1 MAVITDA
8 KARNIKPEST
18 AIPHGGVTGLALHP
32 TKTKGRGKWVLRYVS
47 PVSGKRRNTGLG
59 SYPEVGVAEAAKR
72 AIAMR
77 VMLSEG
83 KDPLAEKALEE
94 EAVKAP
100 TFQEA
105 AEILHK
111 DLLPG
116 WKNPKHGQ
124 QWINTL
130 TEYVFPKLGS
140 KLLAEIQPAD
150 VAEVLKPIWL
160 EKAETASRVKQR
172 IHTVMAW
179 GWAHGHC
186 QSNPVD
192 VVTHLL
198 PQQPGKAVRT
208 QHHPAMPWGKIPAFV
223 QEHLRT
229 KDRVDVSRR
238 LLEFVIL
245 TACRSGE
252 ARGMTWSEVDWKNA
266 VWIIPAERMKAKLV
280 HRVPLSPRALQIL
293 EEQRYQHERLVFPS
307 VRVRGELSDMAITAL
322 LRRLNV
328 ESDVPG
334 RVATAHG
341 FRSSFRD
348 WCSEQ
353 GYSRDLAERSLAHT
367 IKDKVEAA
375 YHRTDLLEQ
384 RRELMN
390 AWENFVLG
398 GEPAEQ
404 GIKKAPKRS
413 LSSPLRPRSDVSSNS
428 RP

>member
-8 KARNIKPEST
+8 KARNIKPDSA

-47 PVSGKRRNTGLG
+47 PVNGKRRNAGLG
-59 SYPEVGVAEAAKR
+59 SYPEIGIAEVAKR
-72 AIAMR
+72 ATAMR
-77 VMLSEG
+77 VTLAEG

-130 TEYVFPKLGS
+130 TEYVFPKLGA

-150 VAEVLKPIWL
+150 VADALKPIWL

-208 QHHPAMPWGKIPAFV
+208 QHHPAMPWGLIPAFV
-223 QEHLRT
+223 QKNLRT
-229 KDRVDVSRR
+229 KGRVDVTRQ

-266 VWIIPAERMKAKLV
+266 VWTVPAERMKAKLT
-280 HRVPLSPRALQIL
+280 HRVPLSPRAMEILQQ
-293 EEQRYQHERLVFPS
+293 QRGQHESLVFPS
-307 VRVRGELSDMAITAL
+307 VRVRGELSDMAITSL

-348 WCSEQ
+348 WCSEH

-390 AWENFVLG
+390 AWATFVVGVASTEDGL
-398 GEPAEQ
+398 
-404 GIKKAPKRS
+404 KKVSQRT
-413 LSSPLRPRSDVSSNS
+413 LSSFLRPRADAS
-428 RP
+428 RG

>member
-1 MAVITDA
+1 MSPIAVITDA
-8 KARNIKPEST
+8 KARNIKPEDA

-32 TKTKGRGKWVLRYVS
+32 SKTKGRGKWVLRYVS
-47 PVSGKRRNTGLG
+47 PVTNKRRNAGLG
-59 SYPEVGVAEAAKR
+59 PYPEVGIAEVAKR
-72 AIAMR
+72 ATAMR
-77 VMLSEG
+77 VTLSEG
-83 KDPLAEKALEE
+83 KDPLIEKAQAES
-94 EAVKAP
+94 AVKAP
-100 TFQEA
+100 TFKEA

-130 TEYVFPKLGS
+130 AEYVFPKLGA
-140 KLLAEIQPAD
+140 KLLGDIQPAD
-150 VAEVLKPIWL
+150 VADALKPIWL

-179 GWAHGHC
+179 GWAHGHS

-198 PQQPGKAVRT
+198 PQQQGKAVRT
-208 QHHPAMPWGKIPAFV
+208 QHHPAMPWRKVPAFV
-223 QEHLRT
+223 RTHLRLEG
-229 KDRVDVSRR
+229 RVDITRK

-252 ARGMTWSEVDWKNA
+252 ARGMTWSEVDWENA
-266 VWIIPAERMKAKLV
+266 VWTVPAERMKTKLP
-280 HRVPLSPRALQIL
+280 HRVPLSPRALLLL
-293 EEQRYQHERLVFPS
+293 EGQKNQHESLVFPS
-307 VRVRGELSDMAITAL
+307 VRAQVALSDMTITAL
-322 LRRLNV
+322 LRRLNA

-348 WCSEQ
+348 WCSEL

-384 RRELMN
+384 RRQLMN
-390 AWENFVLG
+390 AWAIFVTG
-398 GEPAEQ
+398 GVIGQDA
-404 GIKKAPKRS
+404 
-413 LSSPLRPRSDVSSNS
+413 
-428 RP
+428 